1 MVLREG
7 CCPLLTTNDY
17 DYDDYAKV
25 LRLPADSGEQGG
37 VASGERVPTES
48 GEQGGVGVT
57 GDTGAG
63 DESTSTGL

>member
-1 MVLREG
+1 M
-7 CCPLLTTNDY
+7 LTTNDY
-17 DYDDYAKV
+17 DYDDYSK
-25 LRLPADSGEQGG
+25 LL
-37 VASGERVPTES
+37 RVPAES

>member
-7 CCPLLTTNDY
+7 CCALLTTNDY

-25 LRLPADSGEQGG
+25 LRVGAD
-37 VASGERVPTES
+37 SGERVPAES